1 MATTLRHNKTD
12 GSLARWNTDKHGQ
25 MSNKSKSV
33 PHAESQ
39 SPQSK
44 TKTTKIS
51 QELFFSAGSVSRV
64 SEANGRESFRVLP
77 VSLFAMDLLKRKR

>member
-1 MATTLRHNKTD
+1 MRLLGDIFFNK
-12 GSLARWNTDKHGQ
+12 DKHGQ

-33 PHAESQ
+33 PHAES
-39 SPQSK
+39 QSK

-64 SEANGRESFRVLP
+64 SEANGRKSFRVLP